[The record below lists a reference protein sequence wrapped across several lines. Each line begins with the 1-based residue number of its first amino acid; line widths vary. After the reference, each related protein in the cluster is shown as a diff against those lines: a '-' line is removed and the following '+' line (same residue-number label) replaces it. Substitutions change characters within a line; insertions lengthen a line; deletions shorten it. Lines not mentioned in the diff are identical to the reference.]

1 MNSNENKHIDDE
13 SNNEDIEYM
22 YGTPSRLEVAN
33 YVNELLEEH
42 YIPLIQNISNGIRL
56 SVMVLQSILLTK
68 GVISQDELQAVTDE
82 FVKLA
87 KEDIDKNTKDSE

>member
-13 SNNEDIEYM
+13 LNKEDIEYM
-22 YGTPSRLEVAN
+22 DGTPSRLEVAN
-33 YVNELLEEH
+33 YVNTLLEEH
-42 YIPLIQNISNGIRL
+42 YIPLIQKISNGNRL

-68 GVISQDELQAVTDE
+68 GVISQDELQAVTNE